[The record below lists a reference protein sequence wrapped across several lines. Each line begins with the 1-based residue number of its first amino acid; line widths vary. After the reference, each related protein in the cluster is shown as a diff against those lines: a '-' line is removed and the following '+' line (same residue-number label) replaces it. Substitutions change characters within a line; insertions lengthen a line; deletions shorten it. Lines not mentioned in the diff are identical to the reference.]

1 MRTNVDIDDELIEEV
16 KKEFNLKTKREAIH
30 LALQQILKMKNRR
43 KLLELRGQVKWEGD
57 LNEMRK
63 NRF

>member
-1 MRTNVDIDDELIEEV
+1 MRTNVDIDDELIARV
-16 KKEFNLKTKREAIH
+16 KKEYNLKTKREAIH
-30 LALQQILKMKNRR
+30 LALQEVLKMKKRR
-43 KLLELRGQVKWEGD
+43 NLLALRGKVKWEGN

>member
-1 MRTNVDIDDELIEEV
+1 MRTNVDIDDELIEQV

-30 LALQQILKMKNRR
+30 LALQEVLKMKKRR
-43 KLLELRGQVKWEGD
+43 KLLGLRGNVKWEGN
-57 LNEMRK
+57 LNKMRE